1 MSEAMT
7 LLNAAWEFAS
17 PATLVNFFRKAGIS
31 SKSQARSQSNEDD
44 PFKLFAAQ
52 LEEFQDRC

>member
-1 MSEAMT
+1 MSEVMT
-7 LLNAAWEFAS
+7 LLNAAWECAS

-52 LEEFQDRC
+52 LEEF